1 MVVDPNTGEVF
12 DDAYDQLNDAASKL
26 LDSCSS
32 ITDATNAYLW
42 NERVR
47 EEFLR
52 RVDALNE
59 VVNNH

>member
-12 DDAYDQLNDAASKL
+12 DSAYDQLNDAANRL
-26 LDSCSS
+26 LESCSS

-47 EEFLR
+47 EEFLQ
-52 RVDALNE
+52 RVEALNE
-59 VVNNH
+59 AVNSR